1 MMTMAMLGAVLIVLV
16 STAQWDV
23 LQLLHIILNLHPDSL
38 TTMMTFIR
46 AIVYVTCVS
55 VLIYGMY
62 AVWVFR
68 QGRLHSLANVY
79 VADQNSLRATVNCR
93 ILIGMYL
100 QRMPRRLYSLSQAYI
115 FKLMYVIAFNFRKFI
130 KICQFRSK
138 QSESL

>member
-23 LQLLHIILNLHPDSL
+23 LQLLHITLILHPDSL

-68 QGRLHSLANVY
+68 QWETSFSGQRVHRGSKFSPSNCELPDLNRYVFTEDATPSLFIV
-79 VADQNSLRATVNCR
+79 S
-93 ILIGMYL
+93 G
-100 QRMPRRLYSLSQAYI
+100 LYIQTDVCYCI
-115 FKLMYVIAFNFRKFI
+115 
-130 KICQFRSK
+130 QFP
-138 QSESL
+138 